1 MARLDYH
8 KGMDTLTSTN
18 IILTLATTAST
29 AISGLRWEAASSA
42 EGDLYVTY
50 RTGMTYRY
58 ENIYL
63 PNLMPVLDAVD
74 EGRSIGSALARVLGT
89 RRGILCP

>member
-1 MARLDYH
+1 
-8 KGMDTLTSTN
+8 MDTLTATN
-18 IILTLATTAST
+18 IVLVVTTTAST
-29 AISGLRWEAASSA
+29 AINALRWEGHGST
-42 EGDLYVTY
+42 EGDLYVVY

-89 RRGILCP
+89 RRGVLCP